1 MPDKNNKVGTS
12 TRIEKIV
19 KKVTDHYG
27 SDIHFV
33 GVKYDPSVGW
43 IAKVKLFNFPS
54 LSGMSTTSSE
64 KALKRLEKRIDKII
78 DRYAMV

>member
-1 MPDKNNKVGTS
+1 MNKKIGTS

-27 SDIHFV
+27 TDIRFV
-33 GVKYDPSVGW
+33 GVKYDPSIGW
-43 IAKVKLFNFPS
+43 VAKVKLYSFPS
-54 LSGMSTTSSE
+54 LTGMSSSSSE
-64 KALKRLEKRIDKII
+64 RALKRLEKRIDKII

>member
-1 MPDKNNKVGTS
+1 MNDKNIGTS

-27 SDIHFV
+27 TDIQFV
-33 GVKYDPSVGW
+33 GVKYDPSIGW
-43 IAKVKLFNFPS
+43 IAKVKLYSFPS

-64 KALKRLEKRIDKII
+64 KALRRLDKRIDKII
-78 DRYAMV
+78 DRYLIV